1 MLFNKIMQHDSC
13 STHIYRGFASLF
25 IRLFTPNSSSSLFH
39 LHFFYCRHNCGT
51 KFIYVWWEILLSVVF
66 LLYQGGGGGGGCW
79 SPAKSQ
85 YSSTDSRALLLSY
98 VLPSSIQK
106 NCQHLFCIEWKNK
119 LRLSRKETKT
129 ETDDRNNN
137 KTPILIDKIP

>member
-1 MLFNKIMQHDSC
+1 MFNTHIQRFCVAIHSLIHSKFLVISISSSFFVLSSQLWNKI
-13 STHIYRGFASLF
+13 HICVVGDF
-25 IRLFTPNSSSSLFH
+25 IISSFP
-39 LHFFYCRHNCGT
+39 F
-51 KFIYVWWEILLSVVF
+51 VP
-66 LLYQGGGGGGGCW
+66 GGRGGCW